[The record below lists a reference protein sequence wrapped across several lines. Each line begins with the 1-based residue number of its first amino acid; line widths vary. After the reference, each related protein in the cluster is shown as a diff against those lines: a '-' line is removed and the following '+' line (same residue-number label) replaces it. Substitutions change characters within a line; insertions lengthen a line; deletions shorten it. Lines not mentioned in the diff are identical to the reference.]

1 MMQITHP
8 VPWRPLPDRAEP
20 SCVSPSPK
28 NVLERSET
36 EPRQALRLHQ
46 QAAAAAALAK
56 SPPCLREKNSAGD
69 TTAALLHT
77 PTPTRGTFQL

>member
-8 VPWRPLPDRAEP
+8 VPWRPRPDRAEP
-20 SCVSPSPK
+20 SCVSPSQK

-36 EPRQALRLHQ
+36 EPRRALRLHQ
-46 QAAAAAALAK
+46 QAAAAALAK